1 MSSESDA
8 GIDKQ
13 RILDAIAHPD
23 PLPFGPL
30 VSPSPALQSRPPSGT
45 RRAIPPPAG
54 AWELHRTEI
63 SAIVAAFVALIWI
76 SAGVAGGSA
85 LPILIGIVF
94 GVGSLAIWLLEVWS
108 GD

>member
-1 MSSESDA
+1 MSSDSDA

-13 RILDAIAHPD
+13 KILEAITHPD

-30 VSPSPALQSRPPSGT
+30 VSATPSLQSRPPSGT
-45 RRAIPPPAG
+45 RRAIPPPSG
-54 AWELHRTEI
+54 LWELHRTEI
-63 SAIVAAFVALIWI
+63 SAIVAAFVSLIWI

-85 LPILIGIVF
+85 IPILIGIIF